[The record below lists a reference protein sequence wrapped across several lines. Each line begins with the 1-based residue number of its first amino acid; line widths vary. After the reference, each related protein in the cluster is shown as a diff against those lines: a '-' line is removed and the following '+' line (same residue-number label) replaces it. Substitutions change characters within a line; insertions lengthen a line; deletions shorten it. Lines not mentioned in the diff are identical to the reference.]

1 MLQIITISKNDFFE
15 IKATEVKRNVDSNV
29 IYLIKNVI
37 DRDVIKFIREEIE
50 EWTLNEEQRWVPLD
64 ENCVNFHRINDDY
77 EKSYVKTKAHTFY
90 YNLWLKE
97 SEPIKNYFLEIF
109 DFKRQ
114 ITNFANLDYLHNKPI
129 DGFVSRVI
137 VHHYP
142 IGGGY
147 MEEHTDPVNIYNPVQ
162 TIIQASEKGKD
173 YISGGLFVR
182 DPESNEE
189 IFVDD
194 DFRIGDMI
202 VFNPHIPHGV
212 KPIDKNKETD
222 WKVKNGR
229 YLIIPLSLRSDLIK
243 NNEESPKGI
252 SYDNRN

>member
-114 ITNFANLDYLHNKPI
+114 ITNFANL
-129 DGFVSRVI
+129 V
-137 VHHYP
+137 
-142 IGGGY
+142 
-147 MEEHTDPVNIYNPVQ
+147 TC
-162 TIIQASEKGKD
+162 IISQLMD
-173 YISGGLFVR
+173 LFQGL
-182 DPESNEE
+182 
-189 IFVDD
+189 
-194 DFRIGDMI
+194 
-202 VFNPHIPHGV
+202 
-212 KPIDKNKETD
+212 
-222 WKVKNGR
+222 
-229 YLIIPLSLRSDLIK
+229 
-243 NNEESPKGI
+243 
-252 SYDNRN
+252 